1 MRELKFRAWKIRP
14 DGKAEHWTCPPFGYE
29 KNADDVAFTVG
40 AGHTMN
46 IKEFIR
52 DADIIEQY
60 TGLKDKNG
68 KEIYEGDIIKQTW
81 FNGDDGDITVTG
93 VVGFDEDEASFDIVQ
108 TISTTNR
115 QYSGFYSQREVIGNI
130 HENANLLEEEK

>member
-1 MRELKFRAWKIRP
+1 MRELKFRAWLKNYNSY
-14 DGKAEHWTCPPFGYE
+14 AEVLGFDWGMLIVHLQRGELVEHRLHVPLEDC
-29 KNADDVAFTVG
+29 
-40 AGHTMN
+40 
-46 IKEFIR
+46 IL
-52 DADIIEQY
+52 EQY
-60 TGLKDKNG
+60 ICLEDKNG

-81 FNGDDGDITVTG
+81 FNGDDGDIIVTG

-130 HENANLLEEEK
+130 HENANLLKEEK

>member
-60 TGLKDKNG
+60 TGLNDKNG
-68 KEIYEGDIIKQTW
+68 KEIYEGDIVD
-81 FNGDDGDITVTG
+81 NGCSPICKIRWSEHFTA
-93 VVGFDEDEASFDIVQ
+93 FEAVNEGNGYVSNIWYVA
-108 TISTTNR
+108 R
-115 QYSGFYSQREVIGNI
+115 YGEVIGNI
-130 HENANLLEEEK
+130 HENPELLERQK